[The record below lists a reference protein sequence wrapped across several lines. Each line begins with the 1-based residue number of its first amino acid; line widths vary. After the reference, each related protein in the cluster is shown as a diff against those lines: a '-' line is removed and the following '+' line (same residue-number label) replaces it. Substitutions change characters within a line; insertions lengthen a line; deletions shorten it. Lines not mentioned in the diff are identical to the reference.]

1 MRRWR
6 PTGLLST
13 LSRGDDLGLA
23 TRQAVAEVLS
33 AANGMAPTLRNGLS
47 AAAMGPVVIQLRR
60 LLAARALVV
69 SDTQSV
75 LAWDADQ
82 DLHTYCRTFPI
93 DEFRAALDGGHPKLS
108 SSTRIPG
115 MDVVIHPILVDGYIA
130 GGLAVFAD
138 DADLA
143 LVAGAEQVAQ
153 WVSTQ
158 VQLGDVDRAKA
169 TAAGAQLRALRAQIS
184 PHFLFNALNT
194 IASFVRTDPD
204 RAREL
209 LVEFADFARYSF
221 STTGQFTTLA
231 DELRA
236 IDTFVALERARFGD
250 RLAIRIRVAPEVLG
264 VRVPF
269 LVLQPLVENAL
280 QHGLYKRGGENR
292 LSIDA
297 VDLGN
302 EALIQLEDNGV
313 GMDPAVLADVLAGR
327 TESGGI
333 GIRNVDERLRT
344 VFGPASG
351 LVIETNRGAGTRI
364 TFTVPKTLPAEVFE

>member
-1 MRRWR
+1 M
-6 PTGLLST
+6 
-13 LSRGDDLGLA
+13 A

-82 DLHTYCRTFPI
+82 DLNTYCRTFPI

-292 LSIDA
+292 LAIDA

-313 GMDPAVLADVLAGR
+313 GMDPAALADVLAGR

-364 TFTVPKTLPAEVFE
+364 TFTVPKTLPAEVLE